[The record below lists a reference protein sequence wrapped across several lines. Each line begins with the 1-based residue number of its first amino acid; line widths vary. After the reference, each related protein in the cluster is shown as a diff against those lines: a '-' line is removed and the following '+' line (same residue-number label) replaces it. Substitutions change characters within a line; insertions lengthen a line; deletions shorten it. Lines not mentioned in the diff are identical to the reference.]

1 MILIESRD
9 SQSSGFCLVLPD
21 RILSGGGWRGAGKR
35 KEENGNEGK

>member
-9 SQSSGFCLVLPD
+9 SQSPGFCRVLSD
-21 RILSGGGWRGAGKR
+21 RKVSGGWRGAGKR